1 MSARAR
7 ASVTF
12 RSLAAR
18 RLPAA
23 IPLLGA
29 LLCASALSAQ
39 TAHDSPAAI
48 VVAHGAEA
56 GWNDRVREIADL
68 AETGGPIEVA
78 FLMGPE
84 AAARPFQDVVA
95 QLVEGGASEIVV
107 VPLLVSSYSG
117 HYDQLRWLAGEIDS
131 LGGYMSHH
139 LEMAGITRP
148 ADPSRIRLAA
158 ALDDAPELADVL
170 ADRAL
175 ALAESPAEQALFL
188 IGHGPNSAEDYARWM
203 TNLRPVAERVGS
215 VTGFRDVKLGLVRD
229 DAPPE
234 VRAEAVLAIRETIAL
249 QRELTGRP
257 VVVVPVLVSEGRVS
271 REKIP
276 ADLAGLDVV
285 YSGEPI
291 LPHPALVRW
300 IARRASD
307 PGREIADALP

>member
-1 MSARAR
+1 MRRALRNSRSAGRRRITA
-7 ASVTF
+7 AA
-12 RSLAAR
+12 LA
-18 RLPAA
+18 
-23 IPLLGA
+23 LLGVGTLA
-29 LLCASALSAQ
+29 GTLAAQ
-39 TAHDSPAAI
+39 TAHGGAAAI

-56 GWNDRVREIADL
+56 EWNERVREIAGQ
-68 AETGGPIEVA
+68 ATTGGPVEVA

-84 AAARPFQDVVA
+84 AEARRFQDVVA
-95 QLVEGGASEIVV
+95 ELVEGGASEIVV
-107 VPLLVSSYSG
+107 VPLLVSSHSG

-131 LGGYMSHH
+131 LGGYMAHH

-148 ADPSRIRLAA
+148 LDPSRIRLAA

-175 ALAESPAEQALFL
+175 ALAETPAEQALFL

-203 TNLRPVAERVGS
+203 ANLRPVAERVAS
-215 VTGFRDVKLGLVRD
+215 ATGFRDVKLGLVRD

-234 VRAEAVLAIRETIAL
+234 VRAEAVRSIRETIAL

-285 YSGEPI
+285 YTGEPI
-291 LPHPALVRW
+291 LPHPALARW
-300 IARRASD
+300 IARRVTD
-307 PGREIADALP
+307 PGREVAKALR

>member
-1 MSARAR
+1 MRAR
-7 ASVTF
+7 SAGPH
-12 RSLAAR
+12 R
-18 RLPAA
+18 RIPAA
-23 IPLLGA
+23 ALALVGA
-29 LLCASALSAQ
+29 LLCASTVDAQ
-39 TAHDSPAAI
+39 TAHDRPAAI

-56 GWNDRVREIADL
+56 EWNDRVRDIAGV
-68 AETGGPIEVA
+68 AETGGPVEVA

-84 AAARPFQDVVA
+84 AEARPFQDVVA
-95 QLVEGGASEIVV
+95 ELVERGASEIVI
-107 VPLLVSSYSG
+107 VPLLVSSHSG

-131 LGGYMSHH
+131 LSGYMAHH

-175 ALAESPAEQALFL
+175 ALAESPPEQALFL
-188 IGHGPNSAEDYARWM
+188 IGHGPNSAEDYALWM
-203 TNLRPVAERVGS
+203 SNLRAVAERVAS

-234 VRAEAVLAIRETIAL
+234 VRVEAVLGIRETIAL

-257 VVVVPVLVSEGRVS
+257 VVVVPILVSEGRVS

-276 ADLAGLDVV
+276 ADLEGLDVV
-285 YSGEPI
+285 YTGEPI
-291 LPHPALVRW
+291 LPHPALARW
-300 IARRASD
+300 IARRVTD
-307 PGREIADALP
+307 PGREVAGLSP

>member
-1 MSARAR
+1 MRA
-7 ASVTF
+7 
-12 RSLAAR
+12 AA
-18 RLPAA
+18 LT
-23 IPLLGA
+23 LLGVA
-29 LLCASALSAQ
+29 LFAGPLAAQ
-39 TAHDSPAAI
+39 TARGGTAAI

-56 GWNDRVREIADL
+56 QWNERVREIAGQ
-68 AETGGPIEVA
+68 AATGGLVEVA

-84 AAARPFQDVVA
+84 AEARRFQDVVA
-95 QLVEGGASEIVV
+95 ELVEGGASEIVV
-107 VPLLVSSYSG
+107 VPLLVSSHSG

-131 LGGYMSHH
+131 LGGYMAHH

-148 ADPSRIRLAA
+148 DDPSRIRLAA

-175 ALAESPAEQALFL
+175 GLAESPADQALFL

-203 TNLRPVAERVGS
+203 ANLRPVAERVAS
-215 VTGFRDVKLGLVRD
+215 ATGFRDVKLGLVRD

-234 VRAEAVLAIRETIAL
+234 VRAEAVRSIRETIAL

-276 ADLAGLDVV
+276 ADLEGLDIV
-285 YSGEPI
+285 YTGEPI
-291 LPHPALVRW
+291 LPHAALARW
-300 IARRASD
+300 IARRVTN
-307 PGREIADALP
+307 PGREVANALP